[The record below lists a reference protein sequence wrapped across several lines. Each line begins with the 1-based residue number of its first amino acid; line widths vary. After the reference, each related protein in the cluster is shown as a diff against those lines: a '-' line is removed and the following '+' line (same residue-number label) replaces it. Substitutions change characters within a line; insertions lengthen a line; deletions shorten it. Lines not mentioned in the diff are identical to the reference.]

1 MAIAFAAQ
9 LSGGAHMGAY
19 HTGLLTLI
27 CLFVCALA
35 IKYGE
40 KNITRADFIYLCCA
54 LLALPV
60 WFITN
65 NALYAILIVLVVDLL
80 GFLPTIRKSIAK
92 PHEENAPYYF
102 IEAVSFGLAIMAMGH
117 YSVTTTIYPLTIML
131 MNIGLPTFLLL
142 QRRRNAAQT

>member
-9 LSGGAHMGAY
+9 LSGGAHLGAY

-27 CLFVCALA
+27 CLLVCVLAL
-35 IKYGE
+35 KYGE
-40 KNITRADFIYLCCA
+40 KDITRADFIYLCCA

-60 WFITN
+60 WALTN
-65 NALYAILIVLVVDLL
+65 SALYAILIVLAVDLL
-80 GFLPTIRKSIAK
+80 GFLPTIRKSIMK

-131 MNIGLPTFLLL
+131 MNIGLPAFLIL
-142 QRRRNAAQT
+142 QRRRITAKP